1 MTYVLLPNGY
11 FIVSSV
17 DARLAIRV
25 TTNVLQLGP
34 HSPTFLEEGAGEEE
48 EENLSPPH

>member
-1 MTYVLLPNGY
+1 MTYVLLTNGC

-25 TTNVLQLGP
+25 TPTLQLGP
-34 HSPTFLEEGAGEEE
+34 HSPTFLGAEGES
-48 EENLSPPH
+48 LSPPH